1 MKFLLKD
8 LKKNI
13 GIRYNQRLTSS
24 YIRLTFIST
33 FLDTK
38 TKQWAPIAIQKNL

>member
-13 GIRYNQRLTSS
+13 GIRYNQRFS

-38 TKQWAPIAIQKNL
+38 TKQWAPIAI